1 MRGTSS
7 HLRKTTTVFR
17 IGATAYPN
25 GRVVQESAF
34 ARFLGSF
41 DLRLYQ
47 QIRRKAAIHTK
58 RDIVVDWNDGKRRL
72 QRIREILRR
81 PVLLFLTPSCDI
93 LRPRVE
99 PQGRTDQGQLLV
111 AKTVGVDGLG

>member
-41 DLRLYQ
+41 DFRLYQ
-47 QIRRKAAIHTK
+47 QNPPEAAIPKNVACVETSAK
-58 RDIVVDWNDGKRRL
+58 DRNSISPQCIVNDGANSVRR
-72 QRIREILRR
+72 ILN
-81 PVLLFLTPSCDI
+81 F
-93 LRPRVE
+93 
-99 PQGRTDQGQLLV
+99 
-111 AKTVGVDGLG
+111 